1 MVCRLGLGGWGLG
14 SGESTGEYGV
24 LAVVFADGR

>member
-1 MVCRLGLGGWGLG
+1 LGGWGLG

-24 LAVVFADGR
+24 LAVVFAEGR

>member
-1 MVCRLGLGGWGLG
+1 LGGWGLG